1 MKWRSNVSVVA
12 GRVVRV
18 PFMIPRDQEEF
29 HRAAHA
35 GSRLQISKSKM
46 YHRPGRLCVVA
57 EILLPVSVGIN
68 RLKKCRYKRIGSL
81 SYSSC
86 SLSATNSLPI
96 PSRNND
102 QPKSHRPLRPRGPF
116 RPPLHRRR
124 AAAAP
129 SEQQESAP
137 RAGGE
142 SSRRV
147 EPTCPFV
154 WSGSCFETHHVLKV
168 HRCLLAQYVMSAR
181 SSKDLD

>member
-1 MKWRSNVSVVA
+1 MKWRSVVA

-18 PFMIPRDQEEF
+18 PHFTCMVPRAGPSRIPS
-29 HRAAHA
+29 A
-35 GSRLQISKSKM
+35 RLQISKSKSCAG
-46 YHRPGRLCVVA
+46 PGRLCVVA
-57 EILLPVSVGIN
+57 EIHCTRIRWPIN
-68 RLKKCRYKRIGSL
+68 RLKKYRYTPRTPFFPRFSSL
-81 SYSSC
+81 NSSC

-96 PSRNND
+96 PTRNND

-142 SSRRV
+142 SSRYRADV
-147 EPTCPFV
+147 TV
-154 WSGSCFETHHVLKV
+154 
-168 HRCLLAQYVMSAR
+168 CLGWELC
-181 SSKDLD
+181 